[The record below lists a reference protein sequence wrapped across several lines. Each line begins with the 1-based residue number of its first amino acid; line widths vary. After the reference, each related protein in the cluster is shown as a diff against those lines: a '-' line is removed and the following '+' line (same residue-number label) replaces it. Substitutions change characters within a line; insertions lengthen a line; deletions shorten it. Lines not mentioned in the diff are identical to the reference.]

1 MQRAALLIAAVTLAG
16 GCRHSLGGFAMVAPP
31 TSAPRAHGGP
41 QVEGKDCATWL
52 FGLPLGAPSLTAATR
67 AALAHHAGAGRLLD
81 VQVQSSFWS
90 AMAFGQECLIVRGT
104 PAA

>member
-1 MQRAALLIAAVTLAG
+1 MQRAALLIAALALAAS
-16 GCRHSLGGFAMVAPP
+16 CRHSLGGFAVVAPP
-31 TSAPRAHGGP
+31 TSAPRAHAGP
-41 QVEGKDCATWL
+41 VVEGEDCATWL

-67 AALAHHAGAGRLLD
+67 AALAHRAGAHRLLD
-81 VQVQSSFWS
+81 VEVQSSFWS